1 MKSGL
6 RPTAKHL
13 VSLAYWPKRKRSSR
27 ALVLTIM
34 LGAALVCSSAGQTLT
49 VLHKFNGPDGD
60 TPITGVIRDGAG
72 NVYGTTKWG
81 GSAGSGTVFKVETS
95 LNEIL
100 LHDFTG
106 TTEAATPRGNLI
118 LDSAGNLYGAASGG
132 GDSACQCGVI
142 FRIDRRGKWTVLYS
156 FKGGQDGYSPG
167 AGVILDGAGNL
178 YGTTYSGGHTYGTVF
193 KLDASGKETMLYRF
207 RGGLDGS
214 APTGELVRDAA
225 GNLYGTTSAGGDS
238 ICQCG
243 TIFKL
248 DSTGKETVL
257 YRFLGGTDGSG
268 SAAGLVRD
276 AAGNL
281 YGMTT
286 GGGDP
291 ICQCGVV
298 FKLDKSG
305 KETVLHSFTH
315 GSDGAYP
322 YGGVIRDAAG
332 NLYGT
337 TNYGGDSDAGIIFKL
352 DSSGGETI
360 LYSFR
365 GQGDGGYPYAG
376 VIRDSAG
383 NLYGTT
389 AFDDDGNCFCG
400 TVWELTP

>member
-1 MKSGL
+1 MKSGF
-6 RPTAKHL
+6 RPTAEHL
-13 VSLAYWPKRKRSSR
+13 VSLADGPKIKRSSR

-72 NVYGTTKWG
+72 NLYGTTKWG
-81 GSAGSGTVFKVETS
+81 GSAGSGTVFELETS

-118 LDSAGNLYGAASGG
+118 LDSAGNLYG
-132 GDSACQCGVI
+132 
-142 FRIDRRGKWTVLYS
+142 
-156 FKGGQDGYSPG
+156 
-167 AGVILDGAGNL
+167 
-178 YGTTYSGGHTYGTVF
+178 
-193 KLDASGKETMLYRF
+193 
-207 RGGLDGS
+207 
-214 APTGELVRDAA
+214 
-225 GNLYGTTSAGGDS
+225 TTSAGGDS

-248 DSTGKETVL
+248 DSTGKLTVL

-337 TNYGGDSDAGIIFKL
+337 TNYGGDSDAGLILKL

-365 GQGDGGYPYAG
+365 GEGDGGYPYAG

-389 AFDDDGNCFCG
+389 AFDSDLNCFCG